1 MPDTPPKSRFDV
13 VVIGLGINGAA
24 ALRELA
30 LAGYS
35 VLGVDMQDFGAGS
48 SARSSRLLHCGLRYL
63 APGRSAWEFVRHPKR
78 FVTALKMASQAVEA
92 RNEFVRTE
100 PHRVDAARLHFP
112 IYKDGP
118 YAAWQV
124 RAAFRLL
131 GAMNVGGVPLDYKM
145 MSRTDAARAPM
156 VRLLGSMER
165 LRSVATYREYQ
176 LVWPE
181 RVCVDAV
188 LDALAAG
195 AMVLNYAR
203 VKSCARTEQGDWSVR
218 LDCGGGRGSFEVQ
231 APVVLNMA
239 GIWIDDIL
247 RTTHPQASRR
257 VLGTKG
263 AHILVRMPEECRS
276 LGVATINSKGEPF
289 YCLPWGEF
297 HYFGPTETLYEG
309 DKEHVVVDDAE
320 VDFLLAEANRL
331 FPSRRVDRPAIV
343 HTWAGVRPLTYDK
356 DLPLG
361 NRKRVLHDLSRERLE
376 GMYALTAGPVM
387 THRSAGREARRVVDR
402 RSGSLASK
410 GNVALGQHAQID
422 RDFLEKLRASA
433 PGAREQLV
441 EIVARERV
449 QHLSD
454 VFFRRLGAAWFERVE
469 AADVRRVARVA
480 APVLD
485 WDEARTQVEIAEL
498 LRELDTTFGYRVADA
513 LDNTNAPRPSPLV
526 ETFPAV
532 SR

>member
-1 MPDTPPKSRFDV
+1 MPDTPPKGRYDV

-78 FVTALKMASQAVEA
+78 FATALKMASQAVEA

-112 IYKDGP
+112 IYQDGP
-118 YAAWQV
+118 YAPWQV

-131 GAMNVGGVPLDYKM
+131 GALNVGGVPLDYSM
-145 MSRTDAARAPM
+145 MSRGDAAKAPM

-165 LRSVATYREYQ
+165 LRTVATYREYQ

-188 LDALAAG
+188 LDAAVAG
-195 AMVLNYAR
+195 ATVLNYAR
-203 VKSCARTEQGDWSVR
+203 VESCARTEQGDWSVR
-218 LDCGGGRGSFEVQ
+218 LQREGGQSRFEVR

-239 GIWIDDIL
+239 GIWIDEVL
-247 RTTHPQASRR
+247 RTASPRAIQR

-263 AHILVRMPEECRS
+263 AHILVGMPEECRS
-276 LGVATINSKGEPF
+276 LGIATINSKGEPF

-309 DKEHVVVDDAE
+309 DKEHVVVNDAE
-320 VDFLLAEANRL
+320 IDFLVAEANRL
-331 FPSRRVDRPAIV
+331 FPSRRVGRPDVV

-356 DLPLG
+356 DQPLG
-361 NRKRVLHDLSRERLE
+361 NRKRVLHDLSSEGLG
-376 GMYALTAGPVM
+376 GMYALTGGPVM
-387 THRSAGREARRVVDR
+387 THRSAGREARHAVDR
-402 RSGSLASK
+402 RGGSPASK
-410 GNVALGQHAQID
+410 GDASLGQHAQVD
-422 RDFLEKLRASA
+422 RDFLRKLRLDV
-433 PGAREQLV
+433 PEARERLV
-441 EIVARERV
+441 EIVSRERV
-449 QHLSD
+449 KHLSD
-454 VFFRRLGAAWFERVE
+454 LFFRRLGVAWFERVD
-469 AADVRRVARVA
+469 ASDVQRVARAA
-480 APVLD
+480 APALD
-485 WDEARTQVEIAEL
+485 WGEARTETAIAEFL
-498 LRELDTTFGYRVADA
+498 HELDTMFGYRVAKGINGA
-513 LDNTNAPRPSPLV
+513 NASGSSSVV
-526 ETFPAV
+526 ETMPAE